1 MRMFVE
7 VKHVYLCRN
16 PVDFRK
22 QINGL
27 SALVQEQL
35 QHDPFSEALFV
46 FINRGRNRLKILYWE
61 RNGFCLWL
69 KRLEKNHFAW
79 PRHLDD
85 DLVCIEE
92 EQLQWLLA
100 GFDVW
105 RHPPHPRLT
114 FSQV

>member
-7 VKHVYLCRN
+7 VKNVYLCRT

-27 SALVQEQL
+27 SALVQAQL
-35 QHDPFSEALFV
+35 HLDPFSEALFV
-46 FINRGRNRLKILYWE
+46 FINRSRNRLKILYWE

-69 KRLEKNHFAW
+69 KRLERNQFAW

-85 DLVCIEE
+85 DLVCIDED
-92 EQLQWLLA
+92 QLHWLLS

-105 RHPPHPRLT
+105 RHPPHPRLH